1 MKSNRPPTCFRIRA
15 IVPVLALVVG
25 FAACSSGSSGTKT
38 SSDATDTGGS
48 TSSPTA
54 ITGGT
59 KAKQWTGD
67 PCSLLTASD
76 LSGLSATWDIAS
88 THANPVA
95 GANPECEYQLQGSGA
110 NDGFHA
116 SVHIMVDPRDQF
128 TLNKSIFHGTKVSG
142 IGSDAWRGDR
152 DGQANDTIGV
162 QLADVSF
169 RIDAISGLDTNPDDL
184 VTLAKAVAGH
194 LG

>member
-1 MKSNRPPTCFRIRA
+1 MKSNRPPTRFRIRA
-15 IVPVLALVVG
+15 IVPALALVVSV
-25 FAACSSGSSGTKT
+25 AACSSGSSGTKP
-38 SSDATDTGGS
+38 SSGATDTGGS

-59 KAKQWTGD
+59 KAKQWKGD
-67 PCSLLTASD
+67 PCSLLTAAD

-88 THANPVA
+88 THANSVA
-95 GANPECEYQLQGSGA
+95 GTNQDCDYQLLGSGA
-110 NDGFHA
+110 NSGFNA
-116 SVHIMVDPRDQF
+116 SVRVSVDARDEF
-128 TLNKSIFHGTKVSG
+128 TLNQSLFHGTKVSG
-142 IGSDAWRGDR
+142 IGSAAWRGDR

-169 RIDAISGLDTNPDDL
+169 RIGAISGLKNKDDL
-184 VTLAKAVAGH
+184 VVLAKAVAAH

>member
-1 MKSNRPPTCFRIRA
+1 MKSNRPPTRFRIRA
-15 IVPVLALVVG
+15 IVPALALVVSV
-25 FAACSSGSSGTKT
+25 AACSSGSSGTKP
-38 SSDATDTGGS
+38 SSGATDTGGS

-59 KAKQWTGD
+59 KAKQWKGD
-67 PCSLLTASD
+67 PCSLLTAAD
-76 LSGLSATWDIAS
+76 LSGLSATWDITS

-95 GANPECEYQLQGSGA
+95 GANPECEFQLQGTGA
-110 NDGFHA
+110 NTGFSA
-116 SVHIMVDPRDQF
+116 SFHISVDPSDQF
-128 TLNKSIFHGTKVSG
+128 TLNKSLFHGTKVSG

-169 RIDAISGLDTNPDDL
+169 RIDAISGLKNKDDL
-184 VTLAKAVAGH
+184 TALAKAVAAH

>member
-1 MKSNRPPTCFRIRA
+1 MKSNRLPTRFRIRA
-15 IVPVLALVVG
+15 IVPALALVVSV
-25 FAACSSGSSGTKT
+25 AACSSGSSGTKT
-38 SSDATDTGGS
+38 SSNTDTGGS
-48 TSSPTA
+48 TSSPTS

-95 GANPECEYQLQGSGA
+95 GANPECEYQLQGSGT

-116 SVHIMVDPRDQF
+116 SVHVSVDPRDEF
-128 TLNKSIFHGTKVSG
+128 TLNKSLFHGTKVSG

-162 QLADVSF
+162 QLADLSF
-169 RIDAISGLDTNPDDL
+169 RIDAISGLDKNKDDL
-184 VTLAKAVAGH
+184 VALAKAVAAR

>member
-1 MKSNRPPTCFRIRA
+1 MKSNRPPASFRIGA

-25 FAACSSGSSGTKT
+25 LAACSSGSSGTKT
-38 SSDATDTGGS
+38 SSGTTDIGGS
-48 TSSPTA
+48 TSSVPA
-54 ITGGT
+54 IGSGT

-76 LSGLSATWDIAS
+76 LSALSVTWDLAS
-88 THANPVA
+88 ADSIGTA
-95 GANPECEYQLQGSGA
+95 GFSPKCEYQLQGSGA
-110 NDGFHA
+110 NNGTQA
-116 SVHIMVDPRDQF
+116 AVHVSIDARDDF
-128 TLNKSIFHGTKVSG
+128 DMSKSIFKGTKVR
-142 IGSDAWRGDR
+142 IGSAAWRGDR

-169 RIDAISGLDTNPDDL
+169 TIDATSELGDNPDDL
-184 VTLAKAVAGH
+184 VALAKAVTAH